1 MLKLIDAFHTHK
13 LVILRSTEK
22 EVRVFLGVGAFLAV
36 RVLKMLKACV
46 RYFLSNFYCFTIC

>member
-1 MLKLIDAFHTHK
+1 MLKLVDAFHTHK

-46 RYFLSNFYCFTIC
+46 RYFLSNF

>member
-1 MLKLIDAFHTHK
+1 MLKLVDAFHTHK

-36 RVLKMLKACV
+36 RVLKMFKACV
-46 RYFLSNFYCFTIC
+46 CYFLSNFYFFTIC